1 MCDELYSEDVDRKRR
16 LAILSALSAASGVAW
31 PFGLRAE
38 EAVSTRRLALVIG
51 NAAYPDAPLKNSGK
65 DANDMADTLKHVD
78 FDVTLQL
85 DCTLPTMRDC
95 VRTFC
100 DAVNR
105 SRSAALFYFSG
116 HALQIN
122 WRNYL
127 LPVDLHIASPEDMPA
142 HALDLSSVMDGLRNV
157 GNPIN
162 IVILDACRNNPFTA
176 TGTTGRGLSQMDAP
190 PDTLLA
196 YATSP
201 GNTASDG
208 SGRNGLYTGTLLSE
222 LQRRGDAKIEDLFKR
237 VRLSVRQ
244 ASKGMQIPWE
254 STSLESDFY
263 FKPPKVVSKDLS
275 TDPVDPVF
283 EEDNRDWNKAK
294 QFATIDSFRRYLD
307 AHPNGKFSEIAQA
320 SLDKLLAEQGEH
332 PVTAV
337 ASTGN
342 PFTQGSAEVRSLVVG
357 DFFEYRVTDQQT
369 GLSRTSRQRVT
380 AVHDG
385 LVEFENGGFTTD
397 LLGNPRIDWNG
408 EMFGDNQLFAREY
421 AVGKVWTTRFTW
433 QFNGEKDI
441 YELRCKVATRE
452 IKEVPAG
459 RFNAFRVEA
468 EGWKL
473 YARARRKRTYWI
485 APESVPR
492 FIALESINTNRRGAI
507 TRHDTRELISFGSL

>member
-1 MCDELYSEDVDRKRR
+1 MRDELFLEGVDQKRR
-16 LAILSALSAASGVAW
+16 LAVLGALTAASGLVW
-31 PFGLRAE
+31 PFGLCAAE
-38 EAVSTRRLALVIG
+38 ETSTQRLALVIG
-51 NAAYPDAPLKNSGK
+51 NAAYSGAPLKNSRK
-65 DANDMADTLKHVD
+65 DANDIAETLKHLD
-78 FDVTLQL
+78 FSVTLQA
-85 DCTLPTMRDC
+85 DCTLPVMRDC

-100 DAVNR
+100 DEVNR

-116 HALQIN
+116 HAMQIN

-127 LPVDLHIASPEDMPA
+127 LPVDLHAASAEDISA
-142 HALDLSSVMDGLRNV
+142 RAVDLSSVMDGLRNV
-157 GNPIN
+157 VNPIN
-162 IVILDACRNNPFTA
+162 IVILDACRNNPFAT
-176 TGTTGRGLSQMDAP
+176 TGTTGKGLSQMDAP
-190 PDTLLA
+190 PNSLLA

-201 GNTASDG
+201 GNAASDG
-208 SGRNGLYTGTLLSE
+208 SGENGLYTGTLLSE

-263 FKPPKVVSKDLS
+263 FKAPKVVSEDLS
-275 TDPVDPVF
+275 TNLVDPVF
-283 EEDNRDWNKAK
+283 EVDNRDWSKAK
-294 QFATIDSFRRYLD
+294 QSATVDSFRRYLD

-320 SLDKLLAEQGEH
+320 SLDKLLAEQGER
-332 PVTAV
+332 PVTTV

-357 DFFEYRVTDQQT
+357 DFFQYRITDQQT
-369 GLSRTSRQRVT
+369 SLSRTSRQRVT

-408 EMFGDNQLFAREY
+408 EVFGDNQLFAREY

-433 QFNGEKDI
+433 QFNGENDI

-473 YARARRKRTYWI
+473 YARTRRKRTYWI
-485 APESVPR
+485 APEHVPR
-492 FIALESINTNRRGAI
+492 FIALESINTDRKGAL
-507 TRHDTRELISFGSL
+507 TRHDTRELISFNRT